1 MFAIVR
7 KFTLRRGSAPEVT
20 RRVEESLVPL
30 LRQLSGFRGY
40 YLFDGGPDV
49 VVSIRIF
56 DTAEHALASNEVA
69 TAWIRNNVLEFTK
82 GMPEVMAGDVI
93 VATPSKLGTRERQ
106 NRALSPTPQDS
117 GSK

>member
-7 KFTLRRGSAPEVT
+7 KFTLRRGAAAEVA

-30 LRQLSGFRGY
+30 LRELPGFLDY

-56 DTAEHALASNEVA
+56 DSAEHALASNEVA
-69 TAWIRNNVLEFTK
+69 AAWIRNNVLEFTK
-82 GMPEVMAGDVI
+82 GMPEVMAGDVL
-93 VATPSKLGTRERQ
+93 VANIRP
-106 NRALSPTPQDS
+106 
-117 GSK
+117 